1 MTKGEIGAIL
11 KELRLKTGKTQRE
24 IAEQL
29 GRKQQII
36 GHWETGY
43 SQPDANT
50 LFTLC
55 EIYGTTVDKAFGF
68 KNDTKINRKAIEI
81 INKYNSLDSKRKK
94 VVDILLNK
102 DIGNITVI
110 IDSNKYDFDSMKRR
124 LLPYYYKLASA
135 GNGQYMFDSPPE
147 KQIEIPD
154 IPEYRKASYSIGVNG
169 DSMEPEYSDGDIL
182 LIEPA
187 DDLNIGEIGIFY
199 LDGKCY
205 VKKLGKKELI
215 SLNPD
220 YENIPTD
227 DTIRSMGRVIGKID
241 NHEYKT

>member
-11 KELRLKTGKTQRE
+11 KELRLKTGKTQKE

-68 KNDTKINRKAIEI
+68 KNDTKINRKDIEI
-81 INKYNSLDSKRKK
+81 INKYNTLDSTRKE
-94 VVDILLNK
+94 VVDILLNT
-102 DIGNITVI
+102 DIGDITVTI
-110 IDSNKYDFDSMKRR
+110 GSNKYNFERAKSR
-124 LLPYYYKLASA
+124 LLSYYYKLASA
-135 GNGQYMFDSPPE
+135 GNGQYIFDSPPE

-154 IPEYRKASYSIGVNG
+154 IPEYRNASYSIGVNG

-182 LIEPA
+182 LIEPTE
-187 DDLNIGEIGIFY
+187 DLNIGEIGIFY
-199 LDGKCY
+199 LNGNCY

-220 YENIPTD
+220 YENIPINE
-227 DTIRSMGRVIGKID
+227 TIRSMGRVIGKID
-241 NHEYKT
+241 KHE